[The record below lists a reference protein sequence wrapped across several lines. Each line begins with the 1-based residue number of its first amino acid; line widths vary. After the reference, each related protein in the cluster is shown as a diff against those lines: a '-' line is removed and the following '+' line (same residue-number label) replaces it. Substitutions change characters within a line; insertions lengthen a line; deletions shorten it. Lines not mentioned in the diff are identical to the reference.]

1 MEQGEYGVD
10 LAQSL
15 HSPGLLAGTADPV
28 LLLLVKATALA
39 DVALVVQDLT
49 LGVEEGEG
57 WAAVEAEVLLELLV
71 LAEPGALL
79 GQIFFFLIISLCLHP
94 RPSVNQDPFPSL
106 SYSHLILITLQ
117 VMTAVKDSCG

>member
-28 LLLLVKATALA
+28 LLLLLVKATALA
-39 DVALVVQDLT
+39 DAVLAVHDLT

-57 WAAVEAEVLLELLV
+57 WAAVDAEVL
-71 LAEPGALL
+71 
-79 GQIFFFLIISLCLHP
+79 
-94 RPSVNQDPFPSL
+94 
-106 SYSHLILITLQ
+106 
-117 VMTAVKDSCG
+117 